1 MHTYGN
7 SLMQNV
13 NSAVEMQKKVESKF
27 TYGGFVRH
35 INKVLYSPMAH
46 YLLIFRAGVWLSGR

>member
-46 YLLIFRAGVWLSGR
+46 YLHNFRAGVWLSGR